1 LSEPTSPGSAPADAP
16 AVPEPA
22 ANAPHISHFVADHD
36 ETTLG
41 EIDAL
46 DESVPPTSLWREAGR
61 KLVRRPLFIVAVCL
75 IILILAVSL
84 APGLFASADINTC
97 YLDQSLLGP
106 SRAHPMGTTKLGC
119 DVYTRVIHGA
129 RWSVAV
135 GVLTTVTVLII
146 GGLVGALAGWF
157 GGWLD
162 AILSRLGD
170 IFYAIPTVLA
180 ALVFLNSM
188 KDKPASV
195 MVLLVVAIITAFAW
209 PQMCRVTR
217 GAVLAVKNAD
227 FVTSA
232 RALGVSNGRILLR
245 HIVPNAAAPMIVM
258 ATTSLGT
265 YIVLEA
271 TLSFLGLGLPLSMH
285 SWGSQVA
292 SAQGLIRNHPDQ
304 LFYPSA
310 ALALTV
316 LAFIML
322 GDAVRDALDPKAAR

>member
-1 LSEPTSPGSAPADAP
+1 VTDVTDLATQP
-16 AVPEPA
+16 
-22 ANAPHISHFVADHD
+22 HFVADWD
-36 ETTLG
+36 ESTVG

-46 DESVPPTSLWREAGR
+46 DESVPPASLWKEAGR
-61 KLVRRPLFIVAVCL
+61 KLIRRPTFIVAALMIVV
-75 IILILAVSL
+75 ILAVTIFPTWFSAGDPKAGCLL
-84 APGLFASADINTC
+84 ANRFGPATAGAPLGF
-97 YLDQSLLGP
+97 DQQ
-106 SRAHPMGTTKLGC
+106 GC
-119 DVYTRVIHGA
+119 NVWTFIVYGA
-129 RWSVAV
+129 RPSVLV
-135 GVLTTVTVLII
+135 GVLAMLAVLLL
-146 GGLVGALAGWF
+146 GGTIGALAGWY
-157 GGWLD
+157 GHWLD

-180 ALVFLNSM
+180 ALVFLNSQ
-188 KDKPASV
+188 KGKGGTT
-195 MVLLVVAIITAFAW
+195 MVFLVVGVIAVFAW
-209 PQMCRVTR
+209 PQMARITR
-217 GAVLAVKNAD
+217 GAVLSVKSSD
-227 FVTSA
+227 FITAS
-232 RALGVSNGRILLR
+232 RALGVSNRKILLR
-245 HIVPNAAAPMIVM
+245 HVLPNAAAPMIVV